1 MTMMIVVSTIGF
13 TSCSKEEI
21 SNPTNVGSVQTN
33 VAKKGDIVDPELPTG
48 KTVYLF
54 ERPDIKDYIE
64 STVEFN
70 QMNSTEEV
78 ELDSA
83 KVIYYGNTDKI
94 TVMFPT
100 KKDYNRFY
108 CFLLKG
114 MELYLCKQVELTGT
128 EDYLNQMPERKLFSN
143 MDIPWSGEARIYSI
157 NGDLENIINVD
168 NGNAK
173 PKWTPHGGFATWT
186 DCVEH
191 YGSQWWAIMGGFLCP
206 GPIVVGLAVGCL

>member
-1 MTMMIVVSTIGF
+1 MIVVSTIGF

-21 SNPTNVGSVQTN
+21 SNPKNVSSVQTN
-33 VAKKGDIVDPELPTG
+33 ALKTDNNMDPELPTG
-48 KTVYLF
+48 KIVYLI
-54 ERPDIKDYIE
+54 ERSDLKDYIE
-64 STVEFN
+64 STVEFD
-70 QMNSTEEV
+70 QMNSIEEI
-78 ELDSA
+78 EIDSA
-83 KVIYYGNTDKI
+83 RVIYYGNPDKI
-94 TVMFPT
+94 TVMYPS

-108 CFLLKG
+108 CFVVKG
-114 MELYLCKQVELTGT
+114 MELYSCKEVELTGT

-143 MDIPWSGEARIYSI
+143 MDIPWSGQARIYNL
-157 NGDLENIINVD
+157 NGELENIIEII

-173 PKWTPHGGFATWT
+173 PKWTPHGGYATWQ